1 MLTTETER
9 TFDWKNTSNGIVGF
23 ALHLSRNGLG
33 GLMAELRRS
42 SRHNH
47 LELARRIITLILE
60 RGMRAAE
67 HLPEQA
73 IAEACGVSRTPI
85 RAAFKILEENGILSW
100 REEEGYQVKLSARDG
115 LSEDSL
121 VVADLEQSLFERILA
136 DRAARRIPDVQSVSA
151 LARRYAVSRITVLNA
166 LKILSRDG
174 IVSQLPGRA
183 WAFQPLL
190 DTPRAISESFA
201 FRLTLEPQAIL
212 AAGFALD
219 PPRAGV
225 MRSRMREFLALPDAR
240 LSASA
245 FRRIDIDFHVMIAEA
260 SANRFAQGA
269 LLAHHRLR
277 AAAQKEAA
285 PPPFRLRQAM
295 EEHLDIL
302 DSLERNQ
309 LELAADQMVLHLRR
323 SGIRRP
329 ETAGRG
335 MVSLLQGRQPSGP
348 LSKGTAR

>member
-1 MLTTETER
+1 
-9 TFDWKNTSNGIVGF
+9 
-23 ALHLSRNGLG
+23 
-33 GLMAELRRS
+33 MAETRRS

-47 LELARRIITLILE
+47 LELARRVIALILE
-60 RGMRAAE
+60 RGLKPAE

-73 IAEACGVSRTPI
+73 IADACGVSRTPI
-85 RAAFKILEENGILSW
+85 RSAFKILEENGILSW
-100 REEEGYQVKLSARDG
+100 KEEEGYQVKLSAQDG
-115 LSEDSL
+115 LSEAML
-121 VVADLEQSLFERILA
+121 GAADLEQSLFDRMLA

-151 LARRYAVSRITVLNA
+151 LARRYTVSRVTVLNA
-166 LKILSRDG
+166 LKILARDG
-174 IVSQLPGRA
+174 IVTQLPGRS

-212 AAGFALD
+212 APGFGLD

-240 LSASA
+240 LGASA
-245 FRRIDIDFHVMIAEA
+245 FRRLDIDFHVMIAEA

-277 AAAQKEAA
+277 AAGQKEAA

-335 MVSLLQGRQPSGP
+335 MVSLLGGAQPSGP